1 MRLSGGAA
9 EAYSVWY
16 RVHSQTFGWLGW
28 AHDGQA
34 AGTAGQA
41 KRAEAVEVRVLPI
54 GQLPEGYV
62 DGQASYVG
70 AATGSAHVQGTG
82 WTAKGDSLVFGTTGE
97 ARRLEA
103 LRLELAN
110 QPLPGGID
118 YAAHVQGVGW
128 MGATDGEVAGTTG
141 ESRRVEAVKAH
152 LTGEMAAEYS
162 VWYRVHSQSYGWL
175 GWAHDGDEAGTTG
188 LAKRAEAVEVQIL
201 PKDQTPAGYDPS
213 VAAYVVGL

>member
-201 PKDQTPAGYDPS
+201 PRDQVPAGYDAS
-213 VAAYVVGL
+213 KDACVVGL